1 MAHAISIPRD
11 RPPPPKDLEI
21 RPRQV
26 KAWLESLPLQQSAE
40 ATRQL
45 RAHLGALNR
54 VRLDPETRIQIL
66 DVCRPVA
73 DALLD
78 DLDAVYGKAALPMA
92 ARQREALA
100 LARELAGDMAL
111 GYRIA
116 VAEKSGKLFGARKQL
131 PLLALRAIEYLARSL
146 RASYRA
152 YTPVL
157 AGTWAQLHEAYLHV
171 EGEGVAGE
179 AADPES
185 RASVLD
191 AYVEI
196 LLLALTDPYR
206 LPQGEPDRI
215 LAQLRAHRGLASLAQ
230 SRPATPTGGHFL
242 VPCDLDKQP
251 KPSLSASDDTGGPN
265 WRLLDANALVEK
277 LRAKRGA
284 LEAGHVSAA
293 MSKAMGADGP
303 ALLAKLVTLWGDP
316 PKRAARRDPAEA
328 TVAICAGLKA
338 VSQFVSLEPKI
349 DLATEDEMV
358 RRGITMPLF
367 ALPVDDASQPIP
379 VYEWEVL
386 NTSKGGLKVRRMGHT
401 QQPIAV
407 GELLGIKLTGKAHWA
422 IGTVRWITLFEE
434 GGMEF
439 GLQFLA
445 PMARAV
451 WVQPTIT
458 SSPQA
463 KGGLLLG
470 DGSASD
476 DTLATPPN
484 TYSELREFEIDEDGA
499 VCRVRARN
507 LLEKTARFEL
517 FHVIPS

>member
-1 MAHAISIPRD
+1 MAHVIGKTLERAA
-11 RPPPPKDLEI
+11 PPKDLEI
-21 RPRQV
+21 RPKQV
-26 KAWLESLPLQQSAE
+26 KAWIESLPLQQGAE

-45 RAHLGALNR
+45 GTQLVALNR

-66 DVCRPVA
+66 DIFRPVA
-73 DALLD
+73 AALLE
-78 DLDAVYGKAALPMA
+78 DLDAIYGKAALPMG
-92 ARQREALA
+92 ARARETLA
-100 LARELAGDMAL
+100 LARGLAGEMAL

-116 VAEKSGKLFGARKQL
+116 ITEKSGKLFGARKQL
-131 PLLALRAIEYLARSL
+131 PLLALRVIEHLALSL

-152 YTPVL
+152 YTP
-157 AGTWAQLHEAYLHV
+157 APPGTWAQLHEAYLHA
-171 EGEGVAGE
+171 EREGVASE
-179 AADPES
+179 PADPES

-191 AYVEI
+191 AYVEV
-196 LLLALTDPYR
+196 LLLSLTDPYR

-215 LAQLRAHRGLASLAQ
+215 LALLGGFRGLAALAQ
-230 SRPATPTGGHFL
+230 ARPATPTGGHFL
-242 VPCDLDKQP
+242 VPCDLDKPP
-251 KPSLSASDDTGGPN
+251 KPSLSANDDNGGPN

-277 LRAKRGA
+277 LRARRSA
-284 LEAGHVSAA
+284 LEAGTVSAA
-293 MSKAMGADGP
+293 MSKAMGPEGA
-303 ALLAKLVTLWGDP
+303 ALLARLITLWGDP
-316 PKRAARRDPAEA
+316 PKRTARRDPTEA

-349 DLATEDEMV
+349 DLATEDEML

-379 VYEWEVL
+379 VYEWDVL
-386 NTSKGGLKVRRMGHT
+386 NKSEGGLKVRRMGPT

-407 GELLGIKLTGKAHWA
+407 GELLGIKSTGKAHWA

-445 PMARAV
+445 PMARTV

-470 DGSASD
+470 DGSAAD
-476 DTLATPPN
+476 DTLVTPPN
-484 TYSELREFEIDEDGA
+484 TFSELREFEIDEDGA
-499 VCRVRARN
+499 VCRVRARS

-517 FHVIPS
+517 FHVVPS